1 MTAASAFLGRAHE
14 PLATRAARADE
25 TSSEGAPLAE
35 ALGVAGQLVLHG
47 SADGASPFGLGLP
60 DGNRSVIVPDRTV
73 TLGGRTWALSVK
85 GVGALAPLYGQT
97 PIDFAFRSDFAG
109 QRPRDGRAL
118 LDDARVFAA
127 ESWFGEAPYG
137 AQGEAGRAIA
147 REVTDLAPGACLNG
161 FWLCPSIQWV
171 ELPEDLVA
179 AARDRFWYR
188 RHPGRFL
195 QEHRL
200 VPSDV
205 RLFHASER
213 TLGQAPDVVLAAFGI
228 DTPAG
233 LDAFLERLLA
243 SGLAALTLYP
253 RSLREGRWGLEGLDY
268 ANVWLDKDSVV
279 APDGTLAFADLEGL
293 DWECCG
299 RDWPFET
306 RVRVQL
312 DRNYYELFYAVH
324 VLLLERERMTGEPL
338 PPAARRKVL
347 ATRIELALE
356 GDPVLSAE
364 PGPHALDVVVRAP
377 LLPYDPVRI
386 RLLDLR

>member
-1 MTAASAFLGRAHE
+1 MTSAFLGRAHE
-14 PLATRAARADE
+14 PLGTAPGGAAS
-25 TSSEGAPLAE
+25 TSTGGASLAE
-35 ALGVAGQLVLHG
+35 ALGVAGRLVLHAAPG
-47 SADGASPFGLGLP
+47 GAEPFGLGLP
-60 DGNRSVIVPDRTV
+60 DGNRSVVVPDRTV
-73 TLGGRTWALSVK
+73 RLGGRTYALSVK
-85 GVGALAPLYGQT
+85 GAGALAPLYGET
-97 PIDFAFRSDFAG
+97 PVDFAFRSDFAG
-109 QRPRDGRAL
+109 GRPRDGRAL
-118 LDDARVFAA
+118 LDDARVFAS

-137 AQGEAGRAIA
+137 AQGEAGQTIA
-147 REVTDLAPGACLNG
+147 REVSELATGACLNG
-161 FWLCPSIQWV
+161 FWICPSVQWV
-171 ELPEDLVA
+171 ELPEQIVT
-179 AARDRFWYR
+179 AARERFWYR

-213 TLGQAPDVVLAAFGI
+213 TLGQSPDLVLAAFGV
-228 DTPAG
+228 DTPAR

-253 RSLREGRWGLEGLDY
+253 RTLREGRWGLEGLDY

-279 APDGTLAFADLEGL
+279 APDGTLHFADLEGL

-324 VLLLERERMTGEPL
+324 VLLLARERMTGEPL
-338 PPAARRKVL
+338 PPAERRRVL
-347 ATRIELALE
+347 ATRVELALD
-356 GDPVLSAE
+356 GDPVLSCE
-364 PGPHALDVVVRAP
+364 RGDRALDLVARSP
-377 LLPYDPVRI
+377 LLPAEPVRI